1 MYDMPNAPQKS
12 TINLS
17 EFNRGLYMYNLLDAT
32 GKVVESGKFQ
42 VTK

>member
-1 MYDMPNAPQKS
+1 MYDAPNAAQRT

-17 EFNRGLYMYNLLDAT
+17 DFNRGLYMYHLLDAT